1 MFQYHNKEGDLSR
14 CSNEKDDEDLLKKP
28 KKGKKGRRGQ
38 WTEHLG
44 NDLVDIILDNDKY
57 KEKPLLT
64 NAKNIKNGEDCHKV
78 IEELKESCSERG
90 EELTFNVKQTR
101 QKFKRCI
108 NICRDAVMK
117 IKTSDIKHFQQGK
130 EIGSWLGKLL
140 AVLSSMDI
148 CQPQEAIEPGRKAPE
163 TNGEEA
169 NPEESIMMM
178 FVKKRQVKALPQGLL
193 MRHQVQKGNMYLH
206 QRVEKNLEGKLR
218 VS

>member
-1 MFQYHNKEGDLSR
+1 MSITVIDKWRWS
-14 CSNEKDDEDLLKKP
+14 EK
-28 KKGKKGRRGQ
+28 R
-38 WTEHLG
+38 
-44 NDLVDIILDNDKY
+44 
-57 KEKPLLT
+57 
-64 NAKNIKNGEDCHKV
+64 
-78 IEELKESCSERG
+78 EE
-90 EELTFNVKQTR
+90 FPVNVEQTR

-218 VS
+218 VSWLKWKRQGKLKTLASDTSDKEILDLDLLNEESQ